1 MFTTNVRWLIK
12 TMLEF
17 LAILFPEYNILFPQE
32 YILFPQPQVF
42 VDRTLPLFLEHR
54 FLFM

>member
-1 MFTTNVRWLIK
+1 MLTTNVRWLIK

-17 LAILFPEYNILFPQE
+17 FSILFPEYNILFIQE
-32 YILFPQPQVF
+32 YILFPQPQVL
-42 VDRTLPLFLEHR
+42 VDRALPLFLEHR